1 MAKVPEPIKPQKLNG
16 KLSSIAHSA
25 IAQSA
30 IAQSAVRG
38 PVPVPR
44 QRIRRGWLTAAIC
57 ALSAAAGCTQPV
69 PDSPPKPIAQA
80 VLVCADSD
88 HEIFEELKARFS
100 RFDVSKFAETPE
112 CVRARSAAIEIGYS
126 CFEDESSCST
136 PKFIDGKPL
145 DTPTSAYDMIV
156 LFPQLLY
163 GSLSAKQVT
172 TTHTVTAEGASNV
185 LGANASNSRRPTGRG
200 TTITEHQTINSS
212 ETDYTGEVFLFEP
225 RPGLLRPGKRF
236 KNLAAEPLREQLLEL
251 LRR

>member
-16 KLSSIAHSA
+16 KRFPISQA
-25 IAQSA
+25 
-30 IAQSAVRG
+30 AVCG
-38 PVPVPR
+38 PVSVPR
-44 QRIRRGWLTAAIC
+44 QLTRCGPLAAVLC
-57 ALSAAAGCTQPV
+57 ALAAAAGCTPPV
-69 PDSPPKPIAQA
+69 PDSPPKPIALA

-88 HEIFEELKARFS
+88 HEMFEELKARFS

-112 CVRARSAAIEIGYS
+112 CVRARSAAVEIGYS
-126 CFEDESSCST
+126 CLEDESSCST

-185 LGANASNSRRPTGRG
+185 LGANNGRRPTGRG
-200 TTITEHQTINSS
+200 TTVTEHQTINSA

-251 LRR
+251 LRRGS